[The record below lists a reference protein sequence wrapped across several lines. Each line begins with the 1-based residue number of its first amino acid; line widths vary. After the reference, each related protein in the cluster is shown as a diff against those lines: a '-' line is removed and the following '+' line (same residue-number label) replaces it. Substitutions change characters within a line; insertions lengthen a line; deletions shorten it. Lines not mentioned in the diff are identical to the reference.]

1 MPKDIILNSMHY
13 FIMKTPNKTELQE
26 ILFNHASDIDFHD
39 FMNPYKKCT
48 EKSYSFLVI
57 DTTLASENPLLFRKN
72 ILERI

>member
-1 MPKDIILNSMHY
+1 MHY

-39 FMNPYKKCT
+39 FKNPYKKCT
-48 EKSYSFLVI
+48 EKSYFFLVI